1 MIKLIYERPEI
12 HSPYSAVN
20 KVEMT
25 LGDEANL
32 SEMLSAYREFLLS
45 IGYTVPGELDVVEID
60 DVNDDWIG
68 QDLESPIFPSVNR
81 LEVIGPDKRE
91 YVRYFEDGGHMEYS
105 LQDDDRTLKIFIKGE
120 ADAP

>member
-32 SEMLSAYREFLLS
+32 NEMLSAYREFLLS
-45 IGYTVPGELDVVEID
+45 IGYTVPGELDVVDID
-60 DVNDDWIG
+60 DTDKEWLE
-68 QDLESPIFPSVNR
+68 QDLEAPLFDGVNR
-81 LEVIGPDKRE
+81 LEVIGPQGRE
-91 YVRYFEDGGHMEYS
+91 YVRYFKDDEYMKYMI
-105 LQDDDRTLKIFIKGE
+105 QDEGRTLKIFIE
-120 ADAP
+120 D

>member
-32 SEMLSAYREFLLS
+32 NEMLSAYREFLLS

-60 DVNDDWIG
+60 EVNDDWIG
-68 QDLESPIFPSVNR
+68 QDLETPIFANVNR
-81 LEVIGPDKRE
+81 LEVIGPQGRE
-91 YVRYFEDGGHMEYS
+91 YVRYFKDDEYMKYMI
-105 LQDDDRTLKIFIKGE
+105 QDEGRTLKIFIE
-120 ADAP
+120 D